1 MDKYKVEKVFQIPK
15 TGGLY
20 ENIKIA
26 VEGDDP
32 LEIFKDIY
40 TILYMDRL
48 ISFTINDTGD
58 QEKALEIIA
67 SISDMIEQVKSKLNG
82 EE

>member
-1 MDKYKVEKVFQIPK
+1 MYKIEKVFQIPK
-15 TGGLY
+15 TGGMY

-26 VEGDDP
+26 VEGEDP

-40 TILYMDRL
+40 TILYLDRL
-48 ISFTINDTGD
+48 ISFTINNTGD
-58 QEKALEIIA
+58 AEKALEIIEG
-67 SISDMIEQVKSKLNG
+67 ISDMIEQVKFKLNG